1 MPFLQSPLWAT
12 QKTILAEAF
21 EHSGPVASSGACCW
35 SLPGSFKIHGD
46 FSGIVCHIEGHE
58 IKGFHLVVTLGCGC
72 FINPMRHSWGGCAR
86 LPCSPKS
93 GD

>member
-12 QKTILAEAF
+12 LKTILAEAF

-46 FSGIVCHIEGHE
+46 FLGIVCHIEGHE
-58 IKGFHLVVTLGCGC
+58 IKGISPGGDSRLWLLYKSNAPFLGWVCKA
-72 FINPMRHSWGGCAR
+72 PLQPQER
-86 LPCSPKS
+86 
-93 GD
+93 